1 LSARESTKRR
11 LEIFHLLWYEKYHEV
26 IIISKERNMTPLS
39 LSSVTYRTI
48 RERII
53 TLEADIDE
61 QTLADTLEGL
71 TDFPEV
77 VAAVIRAALFDEALA
92 EGLKGHIQTLEGR
105 LQRLKERADARRRIA
120 RDAMVEVDLKKI
132 TAPDFTV
139 SVKAGA
145 PALVV
150 VDAASVPAAYWVP
163 REPRLDRAGL
173 LSDLKNGLVVAGAE
187 LANPVPV
194 LSVRVR

>member
-1 LSARESTKRR
+1 
-11 LEIFHLLWYEKYHEV
+11 
-26 IIISKERNMTPLS
+26 MTQLS
-39 LSSVTYRTI
+39 LSMSGYQAL
-48 RERII
+48 RERILATENEVDEA
-53 TLEADIDE
+53 TL
-61 QTLADTLEGL
+61 TDTLEGL
-71 TDFPEV
+71 TDLHEV

-92 EGLKGHIQTLEGR
+92 EGLKAHIQALEAR
-105 LQRLKERADARRRIA
+105 LQRLNERVDARRRIA

-187 LANPVPV
+187 LANPTPV